1 MPSIKSDIMNKSYG
15 ASQGLRQFDVSDESE
30 TTMNDDDD
38 FDADVRAMNA
48 RLAERHIPPLDEK
61 TIKAMRAQQ
70 ALVQQAASAPEMSIA
85 DVERQVADAR
95 QAKQNPTKGR
105 LNPAAKRRIEMLCG
119 FSKNTRTVM
128 IDDNEYVLKTLK
140 GKEVRESLIQAAFY
154 DGTVGLPFE
163 TRKQLLARAIMK
175 VAGTDVELFLGDPSM
190 EARLELVDEL
200 DERIVNK
207 LYTEYLVLL
216 DEVNKKYALK
226 TEADAQEVAADIKK

>member
-15 ASQGLRQFDVSDESE
+15 ASQGLKQFDVPDESE
-30 TTMNDDDD
+30 NSMNDDDD

-48 RLAERHIPPLDEK
+48 RLAERHMPPLDEK

-70 ALVQQAASAPEMSIA
+70 ALVKESENSEVAIMEKQIA
-85 DVERQVADAR
+85 EAR
-95 QAKQNPTKGR
+95 FAKQNPGKVR
-105 LNPAAKRRIEMLCG
+105 LNAGAKKRIEMLLG

-128 IDDNEYVLKTLK
+128 IDENEYVLKTLK

-163 TRKQLLARAIMK
+163 TRKQLLARALVK

-226 TEADAQEVAADIKK
+226 SEADAQEVAADIKK